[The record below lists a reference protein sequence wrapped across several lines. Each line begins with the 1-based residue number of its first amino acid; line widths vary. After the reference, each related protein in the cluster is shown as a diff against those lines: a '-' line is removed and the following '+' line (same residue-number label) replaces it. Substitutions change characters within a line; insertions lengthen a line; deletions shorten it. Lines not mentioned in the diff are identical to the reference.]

1 MAATSK
7 VTLWQDDKQSIPD
20 SQAAGGSSEKSCA
33 ICWKVF
39 GILNRKHRCRIS
51 KRHVCDD
58 CSTKRLVEGGVES
71 RVSDGQFLLAAVDAG
86 KEASNRLQDKVEQD
100 RIQDVRSQKSHTALR
115 LERLEAEESADRDS
129 LFGGMMEKAT
139 NYVFGQEDEDA
150 KRPAEQVEGH
160 AASLGQTRDAL
171 NKRGEQLATLN
182 DKSAKMVDAS
192 SDFARM
198 AKELR
203 KKSEAGWFG

>member
-1 MAATSK
+1 
-7 VTLWQDDKQSIPD
+7 
-20 SQAAGGSSEKSCA
+20 
-33 ICWKVF
+33 
-39 GILNRKHRCRIS
+39 
-51 KRHVCDD
+51 
-58 CSTKRLVEGGVES
+58 
-71 RVSDGQFLLAAVDAG
+71 
-86 KEASNRLQDKVEQD
+86 
-100 RIQDVRSQKSHTALR
+100 VRSQKSHTALR

-139 NYVFGQEDEDA
+139 NYVFGQENEDT
-150 KRPAEQVEGH
+150 KRPAEQAEGL
-160 AASLGQTRDAL
+160 AASLAQTRDAL